1 MKNIPLKTTIIFGV
15 NPVRELLRAKQRS
28 VYQVFV
34 AKPFPKAWPELEKL
48 VPRHVPI
55 TPLPREQLSQKAGT
69 VDHQGMVAFV
79 GKLPVRTKCFDVQ
92 KQPCIVLLDGIQDAR
107 NMGAIIRSASCLN
120 IDGIIIPE
128 RGSAPLEGVVA
139 KASAGLI
146 EYMPIYQPASSA
158 LAIQEIKD
166 AGYGVYL
173 ATCSGAD
180 VRTVS
185 FAVPLCIVIG
195 SEGAGISDAVLKKG
209 TPITIP
215 QRSRDISYNASVAAG
230 IIFFALSSSLKR
242 I

>member
-1 MKNIPLKTTIIFGV
+1 MKHTPVKTTIIFGV
-15 NPVRELLRAKQRS
+15 NPVRELLRAKQRT

-34 AKPFPKAWPELEKL
+34 AKPLPKAWHELEKL

-55 TPLPREQLSQKAGT
+55 TPLPREELSQKAGT
-69 VDHQGMVAFV
+69 VDHQGIVALV
-79 GKLPVRTKCFDVQ
+79 GKLPVRTKCFDPH

-107 NMGAIIRSASCLN
+107 NMGAIIRSASCLS
-120 IDGIIIPE
+120 IDGIVIPE

-146 EYMPIYQPASSA
+146 EYIPIYQPASSA
-158 LAIQEIKD
+158 VAIQEIKA

-173 ATCSGAD
+173 ATCKGAD

-185 FAVPLCIVIG
+185 FTTPLCVVIG
-195 SEGAGISDAVLKKG
+195 SEGTGISDALLKKG

-215 QRSRDISYNASVAAG
+215 QRSSDISYNASVAAG
-230 IIFFALSSSLKR
+230 IIFYTISSLLKR